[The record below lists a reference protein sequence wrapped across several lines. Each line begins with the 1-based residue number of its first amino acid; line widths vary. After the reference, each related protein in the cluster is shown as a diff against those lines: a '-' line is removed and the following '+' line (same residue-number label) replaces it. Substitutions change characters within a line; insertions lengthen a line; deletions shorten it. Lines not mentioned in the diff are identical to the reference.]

1 MFARPLLLLLLLGTG
16 LTAASGPKK
25 TIYDGLLR
33 HLFENDTLPYR
44 PGAMPICEPGGKL
57 HVNQDMLL
65 LQLFD
70 LDEPT
75 QMLTVDVW
83 VESIWKDCRL
93 NWDPAKFGG
102 IDNFAIKASEIWFP
116 DLLFFESL
124 HGNFEEGMFI
134 YGEATAR
141 IFSDGSVQ
149 LGTQA
154 VFKIFCRVDIS
165 SFPYDSQQC
174 NITFSSW
181 TKDASTFVL
190 TKKPSDESSSDDHA
204 FQSASNGEWQV
215 EGFPSFNTISSR
227 QVGVDESGGRSRDYT
242 EVVFQLRLKRK
253 YLFYQAYM
261 LFPCILLTWL
271 TLFVFLLP
279 AESGEKMGYVTT
291 ILLSLFVF
299 LLLVADNI
307 PRSGDSIPT
316 VGVYFCL
323 AIALVSLA
331 NVKAVISYNISL
343 KGRDFCMPRNLKW
356 LLSRSRFVGLR
367 LGRGAVPTEESP
379 APDEGGGAA
388 SSEAKEKLNGTS
400 DGHSKQDENQ
410 WRYLGIMLDR
420 IFFIVYFF
428 VNLAVTIWI
437 LSCGE

>member
-149 LGTQA
+149 LA
-154 VFKIFCRVDIS
+154 RRPCLRS
-165 SFPYDSQQC
+165 SAEWTFPASR
-174 NITFSSW
+174 TTASSA
-181 TKDASTFVL
+181 T
-190 TKKPSDESSSDDHA
+190 
-204 FQSASNGEWQV
+204 
-215 EGFPSFNTISSR
+215 
-227 QVGVDESGGRSRDYT
+227 
-242 EVVFQLRLKRK
+242 
-253 YLFYQAYM
+253 
-261 LFPCILLTWL
+261 
-271 TLFVFLLP
+271 
-279 AESGEKMGYVTT
+279 
-291 ILLSLFVF
+291 
-299 LLLVADNI
+299 
-307 PRSGDSIPT
+307 
-316 VGVYFCL
+316 
-323 AIALVSLA
+323 
-331 NVKAVISYNISL
+331 
-343 KGRDFCMPRNLKW
+343 
-356 LLSRSRFVGLR
+356 SRSA
-367 LGRGAVPTEESP
+367 RGPRTRP
-379 APDEGGGAA
+379 P
-388 SSEAKEKLNGTS
+388 
-400 DGHSKQDENQ
+400 
-410 WRYLGIMLDR
+410 
-420 IFFIVYFF
+420 
-428 VNLAVTIWI
+428 
-437 LSCGE
+437 SC